1 MTSQVDPKLFNEI
14 YDEGYTQHYKEK
26 AMVEINKHLQQRL
39 DMKPQDKG
47 DEFTTFFFQFEEDY
61 ARGVGN
67 TGLITLN
74 LSVDMMRRHD
84 DMEKIIIST
93 ENN

>member
-1 MTSQVDPKLFNEI
+1 MTFKVNQQSFEEV
-14 YDEGYTQHYKEK
+14 YRGYTQHYKEK
-26 AMVEINKHLQQRL
+26 AEHAMNKHLQQRL